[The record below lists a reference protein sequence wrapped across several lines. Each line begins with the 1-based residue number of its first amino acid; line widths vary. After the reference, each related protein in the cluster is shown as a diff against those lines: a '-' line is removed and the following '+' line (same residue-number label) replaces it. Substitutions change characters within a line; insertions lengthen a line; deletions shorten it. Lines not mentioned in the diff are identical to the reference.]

1 MENPRPEKVAVVEEV
16 KSRLSDAEAAVL
28 TDYRGIDVPGMAT
41 LRNALREAGA
51 EYQIYKN
58 SLVRFAARDLDLEI
72 EEMLVGPTAIAFI
85 RRDSDGDPVLMA
97 KALREFAKTNPN
109 LEVKGGLL
117 NDRPMTA
124 EDIDALAKVAPR
136 EELLARL
143 AYGLAAPMQ
152 QFASLLEAL
161 PRNFAYGLKA
171 LIDEQGGVPEAPAAE
186 EAPAED
192 ETPAAEP
199 EATDEAPAEAVT
211 DDEAPAEDET
221 PAETSTDE
229 TAAPDAGDADAEAST
244 ETEAPAE
251 DDTAAEADDTAA
263 EVAVDQTDAPAD
275 EADADETAADD
286 AATTEES

>member
-1 MENPRPEKVAVVEEV
+1 
-16 KSRLSDAEAAVL
+16 
-28 TDYRGIDVPGMAT
+28 
-41 LRNALREAGA
+41 
-51 EYQIYKN
+51 
-58 SLVRFAARDLDLEI
+58 LEI

-97 KALREFAKTNPN
+97 KALRDFAKTNPN

-117 NDRPMTA
+117 NERPMTA

-171 LIDEQGGVPEAPAAE
+171 LIDQGGGPDAPAPAAE
-186 EAPAED
+186 EAP
-192 ETPAAEP
+192 TAEP
-199 EATDEAPAEAVT
+199 EVATDDAEAPAA
-211 DDEAPAEDET
+211 DEAPAEDTPTADEV
-221 PAETSTDE
+221 PAEAASTDTE
-229 TAAPDAGDADAEAST
+229 TTDEAPADAVT
-244 ETEAPAE
+244 DETEAPAE

-263 EVAVDQTDAPAD
+263 EAATETDAPAD
-275 EADADETAADD
+275 EADADDPAADD